1 MRTHL
6 IERGDLAT
14 VPVAA
19 AVQEAIERATAV
31 AHDAICQE
39 LAAFGLAPLDIAIP
53 EYEQVIYEDEVP
65 IFSALERKRR
75 EIAGDEARR
84 S

>member
-1 MRTHL
+1 MRSQL
-6 IERGDLAT
+6 VARGDLVT

-19 AVQEAIERATAV
+19 EVQGAIERATAV
-31 AHDAICQE
+31 AHEALCQE
-39 LAAFGLAPLDIAIP
+39 LAAFGLTPLDIVIP

-75 EIAGDEARR
+75 EDERGEARR
-84 S
+84 G